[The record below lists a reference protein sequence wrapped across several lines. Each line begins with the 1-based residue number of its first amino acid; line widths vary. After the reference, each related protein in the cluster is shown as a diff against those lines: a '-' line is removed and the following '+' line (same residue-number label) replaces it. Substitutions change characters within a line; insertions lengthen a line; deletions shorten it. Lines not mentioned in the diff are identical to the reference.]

1 MKTFLIEKPEAFS
14 FGETK
19 MPEVKA
25 GEVLLKIE
33 RVGLC
38 GGDLTMFRGLNPM
51 VTYPRIPGHEIAAT
65 IAEVSA
71 GVPAHL
77 QPDLLVTV
85 VPYRLAQM
93 SVVPREASERV
104 PVQSNPRHSARRR
117 ADGVCRR
124 AVAKNSLFVETHRD
138 RLRAGRAVVRGVSR
152 GRTRR
157 VTAADTVAVFGAG
170 MIGLGAIAGAALR
183 KKARVIAI
191 DLDDQK
197 LALAKKAGAAEVI
210 NSKTENLHE
219 RLQQLTNG
227 EGPAVVIEAVGAAE
241 TFVAAV
247 NEVCFTGRVVYI
259 GYAKK
264 PVAYETKFFVMKE
277 LDILGSRNALPED
290 FENVIRVLESGLYP
304 VAETVTRVVPFAQA
318 GEALKDWSAN
328 PATTTKIHVQLSCA
342 ETDVTCRFYARIF
355 RRSTMKT
362 PLLFFAALL
371 LGTALLAAEPLRQ
384 RLNFN
389 REWKF
394 QLGDVRGAEAVAYD
408 DSKWNTVGLPHSFS
422 TPYFQGKDL
431 YTGYGWYRK
440 SFDVPAAWLQQRVF
454 VEFDGAFQDAEVFVN
469 GRSAGRH
476 RGGYTGFSCVLP
488 GAARGQNFPR
498 GPFEQ
503 QLESHA
509 RAARGRSYFS
519 RRDLSRCLAG
529 GDRAAARHL
538 VWHLRHDAGSVA

>member
-1 MKTFLIEKPEAFS
+1 MEIFFRMKTFLIEKPEAFS

-38 GGDLTMFRGLNPM
+38 GSDLTTFRGLNPL

-77 QPDLLVTV
+77 KPGLLVTV
-85 VPYRLAQM
+85 VPYTTCGKCPSCRAKRPNACQFNQTFGVQRDGALTEFISVPWQKILHSPKLTAQDYALVEPL
-93 SVVPREASERV
+93 SVGFHAVER
-104 PVQSNPRHSARRR
+104 
-117 ADGVCRR
+117 G
-124 AVAKNSLFVETHRD
+124 
-138 RLRAGRAVVRGVSR
+138 
-152 GRTRR
+152 R
-157 VTAADTVAVFGAG
+157 VTAANTVAVFGAG

-210 NSKTENLHE
+210 NSKSENLHE

-227 EGPAVVIEAVGAAE
+227 EGPGVVIEAVGAAE

-318 GEALKDWSAN
+318 GEALQDWSVN
-328 PATTTKIHVQLSCA
+328 PTTTTKIH
-342 ETDVTCRFYARIF
+342 I
-355 RRSTMKT
+355 
-362 PLLFFAALL
+362 
-371 LGTALLAAEPLRQ
+371 
-384 RLNFN
+384 
-389 REWKF
+389 
-394 QLGDVRGAEAVAYD
+394 
-408 DSKWNTVGLPHSFS
+408 
-422 TPYFQGKDL
+422 
-431 YTGYGWYRK
+431 
-440 SFDVPAAWLQQRVF
+440 
-454 VEFDGAFQDAEVFVN
+454 
-469 GRSAGRH
+469 
-476 RGGYTGFSCVLP
+476 
-488 GAARGQNFPR
+488 
-498 GPFEQ
+498 
-503 QLESHA
+503 
-509 RAARGRSYFS
+509 
-519 RRDLSRCLAG
+519 
-529 GDRAAARHL
+529 HL
-538 VWHLRHDAGSVA
+538 H

>member
-38 GGDLTMFRGLNPM
+38 GSDLTTFRGLNPL

-65 IAEVSA
+65 ITEVSA

-77 QPDLLVTV
+77 KPGLLVTV
-85 VPYRLAQM
+85 VPYTTCGKCPSCRAKRPNACQFNQTLGVQRDGALTEFVAVPWQNILHSPQLTAQDYALVEPL
-93 SVVPREASERV
+93 SVGFHAVER
-104 PVQSNPRHSARRR
+104 
-117 ADGVCRR
+117 G
-124 AVAKNSLFVETHRD
+124 
-138 RLRAGRAVVRGVSR
+138 
-152 GRTRR
+152 R

-197 LALAKKAGAAEVI
+197 LALAKKAGAAEVV

-227 EGPAVVIEAVGAAE
+227 EGPGVVIEAVGAAE

-264 PVAYETKFFVMKE
+264 SVAYETKFFVMKE

-304 VAETVTRVVPFAQA
+304 VAETVTRVVPFAHA
-318 GEALKDWSAN
+318 GAALQDWSVN
-328 PATTTKIHVQLSCA
+328 PTTTTKIHVNL
-342 ETDVTCRFYARIF
+342 
-355 RRSTMKT
+355 
-362 PLLFFAALL
+362 
-371 LGTALLAAEPLRQ
+371 
-384 RLNFN
+384 
-389 REWKF
+389 
-394 QLGDVRGAEAVAYD
+394 
-408 DSKWNTVGLPHSFS
+408 H
-422 TPYFQGKDL
+422 
-431 YTGYGWYRK
+431 
-440 SFDVPAAWLQQRVF
+440 
-454 VEFDGAFQDAEVFVN
+454 
-469 GRSAGRH
+469 
-476 RGGYTGFSCVLP
+476 
-488 GAARGQNFPR
+488 
-498 GPFEQ
+498 
-503 QLESHA
+503 
-509 RAARGRSYFS
+509 
-519 RRDLSRCLAG
+519 
-529 GDRAAARHL
+529 
-538 VWHLRHDAGSVA
+538 

>member
-1 MKTFLIEKPEAFS
+1 VKTFLIDKPEAFS
-14 FGETK
+14 FGEAK

-38 GGDLTMFRGLNPM
+38 GGDLTMYRGLNPM

-77 QPDLLVTV
+77 QPGLLVTV
-85 VPYRLAQM
+85 TPYTACGKCSSCRAHRPNACQYNQTLGIQRDGALTEFLAVPWQKILHSPKLAAPDYALVEPL
-93 SVVPREASERV
+93 SVGFHAVER
-104 PVQSNPRHSARRR
+104 
-117 ADGVCRR
+117 G
-124 AVAKNSLFVETHRD
+124 
-138 RLRAGRAVVRGVSR
+138 
-152 GRTRR
+152 R

-183 KKARVIAI
+183 KQARVIAI

-247 NEVCFTGRVVYI
+247 NEVCFAGRVVYI

-304 VAETVTRVVPFAQA
+304 VAGTVTRVVPFTQA
-318 GEALKDWSAN
+318 GAALQDWSAN
-328 PATTTKIHVQLSCA
+328 PANTTKIHVQA
-342 ETDVTCRFYARIF
+342 
-355 RRSTMKT
+355 
-362 PLLFFAALL
+362 P
-371 LGTALLAAEPLRQ
+371 
-384 RLNFN
+384 
-389 REWKF
+389 
-394 QLGDVRGAEAVAYD
+394 
-408 DSKWNTVGLPHSFS
+408 
-422 TPYFQGKDL
+422 
-431 YTGYGWYRK
+431 
-440 SFDVPAAWLQQRVF
+440 
-454 VEFDGAFQDAEVFVN
+454 
-469 GRSAGRH
+469 
-476 RGGYTGFSCVLP
+476 
-488 GAARGQNFPR
+488 
-498 GPFEQ
+498 
-503 QLESHA
+503 
-509 RAARGRSYFS
+509 
-519 RRDLSRCLAG
+519 
-529 GDRAAARHL
+529 
-538 VWHLRHDAGSVA
+538 